1 MAFQASPALL
11 PTPDVHQNAFL
22 RAVADYT
29 YACFTP
35 VIVSPSSVLREVC
48 AYAYVANWLT
58 CAWGG
63 QAIYPMLIIVIVA
76 LNWSPIEHG
85 LSGSAGT
92 VYEQGRPPTRL
103 DLDRAATTSTVVVGD
118 TIQMR
123 CVRNEENGD
132 VDAETKRGAVVV

>member
-1 MAFQASPALL
+1 
-11 PTPDVHQNAFL
+11 
-22 RAVADYT
+22 
-29 YACFTP
+29 
-35 VIVSPSSVLREVC
+35 
-48 AYAYVANWLT
+48 
-58 CAWGG
+58 
-63 QAIYPMLIIVIVA
+63 MLIIVIVA

-123 CVRNEENGD
+123 CVRTRNEEDSDG
-132 VDAETKRGAVVV
+132 DAETKRGAVVV